1 MVLESVS
8 INGIKQMILLKSA
21 ISLLD
26 LQDVFIK
33 IFVSFV
39 QKYLSRRESQT
50 FSIYYLSRKSSYKDD
65 NSR

>member
-39 QKYLSRRESQT
+39 QIYLSRRES